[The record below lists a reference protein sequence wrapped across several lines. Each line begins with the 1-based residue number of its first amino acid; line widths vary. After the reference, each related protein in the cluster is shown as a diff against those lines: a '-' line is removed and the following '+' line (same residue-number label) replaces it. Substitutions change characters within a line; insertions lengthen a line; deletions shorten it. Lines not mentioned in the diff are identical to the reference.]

1 MESAPWALCCSI
13 KTSFTQSEQLRSGEG
28 IGVWLFGQFVC
39 LFIYLGSCL
48 DPKIFFKEEGYAQ
61 ACPGLEADEMMG
73 GRPGKRVA
81 FVAHRVH
88 TTLRSDERVKG
99 HFKSL
104 HRSESAP
111 EYYMEH

>member
-1 MESAPWALCCSI
+1 MNSSDLVKGLE
-13 KTSFTQSEQLRSGEG
+13 
-28 IGVWLFGQFVC
+28 FGCLVG
-39 LFIYLGSCL
+39 LFIYLFLYLGSCL
-48 DPKIFFKEEGYAQ
+48 EPKIFFTEERYAQ
-61 ACPGLEADEMMG
+61 AFPGLEADEMMG

-88 TTLRSDERVKG
+88 TTLKSDERVKG

-104 HRSESAP
+104 HRGESAP